1 MRIIVSS
8 IIRETSSGLGPR
20 TEVYDTSDTS
30 MRSDRNWA
38 ILHTPSLLRTTSGL
52 AMNTKLSRLL
62 GLPPLI
68 IAGMTPTTCDPAF
81 VSATMQAG
89 YHIEFAGG
97 GYRNA
102 LQMTKALESV
112 RDTMP
117 VGRKIA
123 INIIYI
129 DQKSIAWQIPMIK
142 QLRSAGF
149 PIGSITIGAGVP
161 SLHVATEYIADLG
174 LDFISFKPGSIEAI
188 RNVLEIARLHAN
200 FPIVLQWTSGRGGG
214 HHSFED
220 FNQPILDTYAEIR
233 QCENV
238 VLVAGSGF
246 GSAEDMFPYISGAWS
261 LESGK
266 AAPMP
271 FDGILLGSRMMTCKE
286 APTSSEVKKCISAAK
301 GVEATD
307 WEGTIQGPH
316 GGIISVKS
324 EMGEAIHVV
333 ATRGVMFWA
342 EMDRTVFSLDKSKQA
357 AIINPKREYI
367 IERLNKDFQKVW
379 FGEKTVEPNVTKA
392 CGLEEM
398 TYEQVLRRMISL
410 MFLEKRRRWI
420 DPSYWSIYRDF
431 QVRTEERHAP
441 LDATTSLVTDMN
453 SCSSP
458 SDLIEAVLV
467 AYPTVSETLLTSEDM
482 DYFVQI
488 CLRPGQKPVPFVPVL
503 DSSNFEKFFKKDSL

>member
-1 MRIIVSS
+1 M
-8 IIRETSSGLGPR
+8 
-20 TEVYDTSDTS
+20 
-30 MRSDRNWA
+30 
-38 ILHTPSLLRTTSGL
+38 
-52 AMNTKLSRLL
+52 
-62 GLPPLI
+62 
-68 IAGMTPTTCDPAF
+68 
-81 VSATMQAG
+81 
-89 YHIEFAGG
+89 
-97 GYRNA
+97 
-102 LQMTKALESV
+102 
-112 RDTMP
+112 
-117 VGRKIA
+117 
-123 INIIYI
+123 
-129 DQKSIAWQIPMIK
+129 
-142 QLRSAGF
+142 
-149 PIGSITIGAGVP
+149 
-161 SLHVATEYIADLG
+161 
-174 LDFISFKPGSIEAI
+174 
-188 RNVLEIARLHAN
+188 HAN

-246 GSAEDMFPYISGAWS
+246 GSAEYMFPYISGAWS

-266 AAPMP
+266 VAPMP

-286 APTSSEVKKCISAAK
+286 APTSSEVKKCIAAAK
-301 GVEATD
+301 SVEAAD

-316 GGIISVKS
+316 GGIISVES
-324 EMGEAIHVV
+324 EMSEAIHVV
-333 ATRGVMFWA
+333 ATHGVMFWA

-357 AIINPKREYI
+357 AIINSKREYI

-410 MFLEKRRRWI
+410 MYLEKRRRWI

-441 LDATTSLVTDMN
+441 LDAPTSLVTDMN

-488 CLRPGQKPVPFVPVL
+488 CLRPGQKPVQFVPVL
-503 DSSNFEKFFKKDSL
+503 DSSNFEKFFKKDSLWQSENIEAIPG